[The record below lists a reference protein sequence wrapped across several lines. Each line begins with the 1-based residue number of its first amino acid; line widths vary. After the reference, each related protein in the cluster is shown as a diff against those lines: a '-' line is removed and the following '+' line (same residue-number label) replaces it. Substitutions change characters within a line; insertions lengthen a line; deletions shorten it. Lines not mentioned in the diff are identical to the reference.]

1 MCAEEDGRVRA
12 QKDTYI
18 RREKERKRE
27 REKERESQSH
37 RVERRRRSS
46 VLGLVVGR
54 GPLTF
59 FALESCL
66 LVVY

>member
-27 REKERESQSH
+27 RERES
-37 RVERRRRSS
+37 
-46 VLGLVVGR
+46 
-54 GPLTF
+54 
-59 FALESCL
+59 ES
-66 LVVY
+66 

>member
-1 MCAEEDGRVRA
+1 MRKKTVECA
-12 QKDTYI
+12 
-18 RREKERKRE
+18 RRRIHTFVERKRE